1 MYPLLRLSILRSR
14 KERSYIKFQLK
25 NLKTNKDYVRLVSM
39 KPSYFVVALSNREN
53 LDLCEK
59 YALAGFPNSIS
70 GLWAFVDIKENDF
83 ISFLYAA
90 RLKNLYRVIRKKAL
104 EEAEKLPP
112 WKPLKFRSGRTYF
125 FPFRLELEPLR
136 KFEEPLIRTEFAY
149 IAENLLLRGGYAKT
163 HFQADQTTLQSASQ
177 IGELYKNG
185 QQKLLLKEEKL
196 FTPLFVIKKEKE
208 KLRPPY
214 IWPFHETILQA
225 LLRHYLS
232 DSAKLRKFLS
242 EIGVHEHSSPDFEVL
257 GEKALP
263 QGHVDI
269 LIKEAVP
276 IGIAKKILVEVKLG
290 QARLR
295 DLIQLRNYQTE
306 FGAE

>member
-1 MYPLLRLSILRSR
+1 
-14 KERSYIKFQLK
+14 
-25 NLKTNKDYVRLVSM
+25 M

-163 HFQADQTTLQSASQ
+163 HFQADQTTLQRFANR
-177 IGELYKNG
+177 GTL
-185 QQKLLLKEEKL
+185 QK
-196 FTPLFVIKKEKE
+196 
-208 KLRPPY
+208 
-214 IWPFHETILQA
+214 W
-225 LLRHYLS
+225 
-232 DSAKLRKFLS
+232 SAKTL
-242 EIGVHEHSSPDFEVL
+242 
-257 GEKALP
+257 
-263 QGHVDI
+263 
-269 LIKEAVP
+269 
-276 IGIAKKILVEVKLG
+276 
-290 QARLR
+290 
-295 DLIQLRNYQTE
+295 T
-306 FGAE
+306 